1 MDAGQ
6 LNELALYYSHLSET
20 LRALAGSED
29 GERLA
34 AVVRQHLNKQR
45 AYEEYVRLI
54 PSATAGSISCAM
66 FNDAPTDRRLL
77 VECFQG
83 VDLRYSPSR
92 CPSPLVYTAS
102 PPASPSCRIGPSL

>member
-1 MDAGQ
+1 MDAEQ

-20 LRALAGSED
+20 LGALSASEEA
-29 GERLA
+29 ERLA

-45 AYEEYVRLI
+45 AYEEYVRLV
-54 PSATAGSISCAM
+54 PSAAAGSISEAM
-66 FNDAPTDRRLL
+66 FNDAPSDRRLL

-92 CPSPLVYTAS
+92 CPSPYTAS
-102 PPASPSCRIGPSL
+102 PPVSPSRRVGPSL